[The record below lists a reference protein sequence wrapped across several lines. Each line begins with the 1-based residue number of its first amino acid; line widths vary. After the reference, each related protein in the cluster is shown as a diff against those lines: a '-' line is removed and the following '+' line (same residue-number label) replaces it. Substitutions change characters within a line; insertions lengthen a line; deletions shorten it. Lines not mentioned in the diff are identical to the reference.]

1 MDLANTIKSWTSF
14 PSMPLEVAYI
24 GLAFVPAMNRL
35 YAIGGE
41 SGTSGFSR
49 KIMKYDFSTNVWTT
63 SGKLYGLLSFKSKS

>member
-1 MDLANTIKSWTSF
+1 MDLASPAKSWTSF

-24 GLAFVPAMNRL
+24 GLAFVPAINRL

-49 KIMKYDFSTNVWTT
+49 NVMKYDFSTNIWTT
-63 SGKLYGLLSFKSKS
+63 SGQLNLNLSL